1 MATVFDPWLLAQASA
16 DVGIASQL
24 PPQALKRLQRGRLDS
39 LLRMVR
45 QRSALYRQ
53 RLQGLPDG
61 ADALPALQPVGR
73 QELMARFSD
82 WVSDPA
88 LRLDSLRTFLADRA
102 NIGEPYQ
109 DRYLVWES
117 SGTSSAPGI
126 FVQDARCL
134 AIYDAL
140 EALRRSSAGAMRRW
154 LDPFY
159 LGERIAFVG
168 AIDGPFA
175 SYITIERLRRVQPW
189 LASSVRS
196 FSILQPLDA
205 LVDQLNAFAPTVL
218 ATYPTAASV
227 LAAEAQAGNLQ
238 IQLREIWTGGETL
251 STQVRRRLTE
261 LLGCPVRNSYGASEF
276 LALGWEC
283 DRGQLHLNSDWVLLE
298 PVDERNRPVPPGHVS
313 AGLLLT
319 HLANTVQPLIRYEIS
334 DHLCLRS
341 APCACGSGLPAFD
354 VQGRQDDIL
363 SLRGRNRR
371 PVPMLPL
378 ALTTVLEEEAG
389 LFDFQIG
396 QRDERTLVLR
406 LPLTGSDGR
415 AALARGRQ
423 ALCAYA
429 VRQGAA
435 KPTVLGEL
443 GHPVPRGRSGKSC
456 RILPSPHC
464 S

>member
-1 MATVFDPWLLAQASA
+1 MATVFDPWLLAQTSA
-16 DVGIASQL
+16 DVAMAGQL
-24 PPQALKRLQRGRLDS
+24 APQALQRLQRGRLDS
-39 LLRMVR
+39 LLRTVR

-53 RLQGLPDG
+53 RMKGLAEG
-61 ADALPALQPVGR
+61 ADALPALPPISR
-73 QELMARFSD
+73 NELMARFSD
-82 WVSDPA
+82 WVGDPA
-88 LRLDSLRTFLADRA
+88 LQLDPLRAFLADRA
-102 NIGEPYQ
+102 NVGEPYL

-117 SGTSSAPGI
+117 SGTSGAPGI

-140 EALRRSSAGAMRRW
+140 EALRRSPAAAMRRW

-205 LVDQLNAFAPTVL
+205 LVEQLNEFAPTVL
-218 ATYPTAASV
+218 ATYPTAAI
-227 LAAEAQAGNLQ
+227 LIANEAEAGNFQ
-238 IQLREIWTGGETL
+238 IRMREIWTGGETL

-283 DRGQLHLNSDWVLLE
+283 DQGQLHLNSDWVLLE
-298 PVDERNRPVPPGHVS
+298 PVDERYRPMPPGHVS
-313 AGLLLT
+313 AALLLT

-334 DHLCLRS
+334 DQLCLWTE
-341 APCACGSGLPAFD
+341 PCPCGSGLPAFE

-363 SLRGRNRR
+363 YLRGRNRR
-371 PVPMLPL
+371 PVALLPL

-389 LFDFQIG
+389 LFEFQIG

-406 LPLTGSDGR
+406 LPLAGADGR

-429 VRQGAA
+429 VGQGAV
-435 KPTVLGEL
+435 KPIVVGEL

-456 RILPSPHC
+456 RILPGS